1 MKKIK
6 IDIKNI
12 SKRKKIIAAAVLITS
27 AVITAIAV
35 RENASKKTAASE
47 GKVSTSIVKKRTI
60 TSQLSSSGTIAAKD
74 TYSITSLVE
83 GEVISADFEEGD
95 QVEKGQVLYQ
105 IDVSSM
111 ETELKSANNTLAR
124 AESDYQTAL
133 EDYNEALSKYS
144 GNTYKSVEEGYIKT
158 LYIKEGDKISSG
170 TKIADL
176 YDDRIMELRLPFLS
190 NEAVNIA
197 AGSEAIITLS
207 DSMEQLGGT
216 VKTVSN
222 LEEVLSG
229 GRLVRYVTIRV
240 ENPGGLSPDLTATA
254 SVGEFTSSLEGSFT
268 ASVDTVLSADIDA
281 SADLETLL
289 VNEGDYLSKGTPVFR
304 IEEKSAEKLIR
315 SFKDSLDKAEESVES
330 AQSKLESTQ
339 DNYENYTV
347 TAPIAG
353 QIITKSVKAGDNIS
367 KSSSGST
374 TLAVIYDLS
383 KYTFEMSVDEL
394 DVGKVKVGQS
404 VKVTADAIEGV
415 TFTGS
420 VTNVSLESSNSN
432 GVTNYPVT
440 VTLDETGDLLPGM
453 NVDGVII
460 LEEAENVL
468 TIPSDSLIRG
478 NRVYV
483 KDDSVTEAN
492 GPVPAGFKPVEVE
505 TGLISDEYVEIVN
518 GLSEGDEVYVAA
530 STVDSQ
536 NASMPGEMMVM
547 PGGGPNGGGPNGSGG
562 GNRGGGNRGGGPGM

>member
-144 GNTYKSVEEGYIKT
+144 GNTYKSGEEGYIKT

>member
-1 MKKIK
+1 MGKIK

-47 GKVSTSIVKKRTI
+47 GKVSTSIVEKRTI